1 MRSEKTIL
9 EERARIVAQVE
20 DKWKGLKTEGR
31 TSPTEDELAFF
42 EKADVDIKALT
53 DERNALLKANEDA
66 SKIEGKLD
74 EYRSMLSEKPIESR
88 SVTQEKAKPN
98 FDATLRKWMQFGGEV
113 LTHDER
119 SVLTGAEKRG
129 TSTLVSSTQN
139 LGGYAMP
146 EEWSSE
152 LYKTMLWYGGV
163 LEACGISYNSSGGGD
178 LHLPKVN
185 DTSNTGA
192 IITQGTGDV
201 VLDTTFA
208 ELVLSAYTYTSKM
221 IKVSWEMFEDVA
233 FNVNQEVQAIAAERL
248 GRITNTHFTTG
259 DNSGKPNGV
268 ATASALGKSAA
279 GASAVTRAEIIDLI
293 HSVDR
298 AYRVGPKVGFMFN
311 DTTLS
316 ALKKLTFGTGDDR
329 PLWQPSIREGEPDRL
344 EGYKYWIN
352 NDMANMATAQKSILF
367 GDFSKYKIRQVGGY
381 NLARST
387 ERYIDERAVVF
398 FVTARFDADLID
410 TTAIKHILQA

>member
-9 EERARIVAQVE
+9 EERARVIAQVE
-20 DKWKGLKTEGR
+20 DKWKAVKTEGR
-31 TSPTEDELAFF
+31 SPNEDELSFF
-42 EKADVDIKALT
+42 DKADIDIKALT
-53 DERNALLKANEDA
+53 EERNAILKTTEKEA
-66 SKIEGKLD
+66 KLD
-74 EYRSMLSEKPIESR
+74 EYRGLLSETATETR
-88 SVTQEKAKPN
+88 SVKGEQIAKPAHK
-98 FDATLRKWMQFGGEV
+98 DALRKWMMYGDTA
-113 LTHDER
+113 LTSEER
-119 SVLTGAEKRG
+119 SVLTGEQRG

-152 LYKTMLWYGGV
+152 LYKTMVWYGGV
-163 LEACGISYNSSGGGD
+163 LEACGISYHSTGGGD

-192 IITQGTGDV
+192 IIAQGIGDA
-201 VLDTTFA
+201 VLDTTFS

-233 FNVNQEVQAIAAERL
+233 FNPDVEVRQIAAERL

-259 DNSGKPNGV
+259 DNSGKPHGV
-268 ATASALGKSAA
+268 ATASALGKNA
-279 GASAVTRAEIIDLI
+279 ASATAVTVNELIDLI
-293 HSVDR
+293 HSVDK
-298 AYRVGPKVGFMFN
+298 AYRSGPKVGFMWN
-311 DTTLS
+311 DTTLA

-329 PLWQPSIREGEPDRL
+329 PLWQPSIREGEPDRF
-344 EGYKYWIN
+344 EGYRYTIN
-352 NDMANMATAQKSILF
+352 NDMANMATGQKSILF

-381 NLARST
+381 NMARST

-398 FVTARFDADLID
+398 FITARFDADLID